1 MIPVEQRK
9 LMIDHAPDSLVL
21 SRQCRL
27 LSVHRSGIYYRARAE
42 SEENL
47 RIMRF
52 LDEQY
57 FQTPFYGLERLLVL
71 LRLCGYRVNRK
82 RLRRLMDLVGWQT
95 LFPGK
100 RTSISDDKAYK
111 YPYLLGN
118 LEITHPNQVWAID
131 ITYIPMERGFMYLFA
146 IIDLYSRYVVGWS
159 LSNTMNA
166 QWCVD
171 AIEAAIVQH
180 GAPQI
185 INSDQGCQFT
195 SELYVAC
202 LEKHTI
208 SISMDGKGRAID
220 NVFIERLWR
229 SVKYEH
235 VYLYAYDD
243 GNHLWKGLDDY
254 FRFYTCTVYEVRG
267 NHKRIH
273 QSLGYRIP
281 RDVYCVNN
289 EAA

>member
-1 MIPVEQRK
+1 
-9 LMIDHAPDSLVL
+9 
-21 SRQCRL
+21 
-27 LSVHRSGIYYRARAE
+27 
-42 SEENL
+42 
-47 RIMRF
+47 MRF

-71 LRLCGYRVNRK
+71 LQLSGYRVNRK
-82 RLRRLMDLVGWQT
+82 RLRRLMRLVGWQT
-95 LFPGK
+95 LYPVK
-100 RTSISDDKAYK
+100 RTSVPDGKAYK

-118 LEITHPNQVWAID
+118 LSITHPNQVWAID

-159 LSNTMNA
+159 LSNSMNA

-171 AIEAAIVQH
+171 TIEYAIVLH

-195 SELYVAC
+195 SEIYVKC
-202 LEKHTI
+202 LEKHQI

-235 VYLYAYDD
+235 VYLYVYDD
-243 GNHLWKGLDDY
+243 GNQLWKGLDDY
-254 FRFYTCTVYEVRG
+254 FRFYNYQRL
-267 NHKRIH
+267 H
-273 QSLGYRIP
+273 QSLGYRVP
-281 RDVYCVNN
+281 SEVYQVKTN
-289 EAA
+289 AA

>member
-1 MIPVEQRK
+1 LVKKKVAMIPVEQRK
-9 LMIDHAPDSLVL
+9 SMIDNDPSSPVL
-21 SRQCRL
+21 SRQCCL
-27 LSVHRSGIYYRARAE
+27 LSVHRSGIYYRARSE

-71 LRLCGYRVNRK
+71 LQLSGYRVNRK
-82 RLRRLMDLVGWQT
+82 RLRRLMRLVGWQT

-100 RTSISDDKAYK
+100 RTSISDNKAYK

-131 ITYIPMERGFMYLFA
+131 ITYIPMQRGFMYLFA

-159 LSNTMNA
+159 LSNTMSA
-166 QWCVD
+166 GWCVD
-171 AIEAAIVQH
+171 TIEGAIAQYGV
-180 GAPQI
+180 PQI

-202 LEKHTI
+202 LEKHGI

-243 GNHLWKGLDDY
+243 GNQLWKGLDEY
-254 FRFYTCTVYEVRG
+254 FRFY

-281 RDVYCVNN
+281 SDVYCVKY

>member
-1 MIPVEQRK
+1 MIPQEQRK
-9 LMIDHAPDSLVL
+9 SMIDNTIDSPSL
-21 SRQCRL
+21 SRQCSL
-27 LSVHRSGIYYRARAE
+27 LSLHRSGIYYRAKSE

-47 RIMRF
+47 AIMRF

-71 LRLCGYRVNRK
+71 LQISGYRVNRK
-82 RLRRLMDLVGWQT
+82 RLRRLMSLVGWQT

-118 LEITHPNQVWAID
+118 LAITHPNQVWAID

-159 LSNTMNA
+159 LSNTMSA

-171 AIEAAIVQH
+171 TIEEAIAQYGV
-180 GAPQI
+180 PQI

-202 LEKHTI
+202 LEKRGI

-254 FRFYTCTVYEVRG
+254 FRFY

-273 QSLGYRIP
+273 QSLDYRIP
-281 RDVYCVNN
+281 SDVYFVNN